1 MKSEELALLDRFV
14 DDRLLPGDLD
24 LVNEM
29 LVEDEQF
36 RKLFIRY
43 LDLHN
48 NLAWIEPVAQELPE
62 PVSMPQAERPKP
74 KPFWWPVVAA
84 AVLILAGALAMR
96 LAAPPQG
103 DGAIASIAKPM
114 ALTGRLNLPA
124 GKSNLQLPNGTMLE
138 VVGPAELEIMPD
150 QSVDLFSGR
159 LGVELPDGVDDFRLR
174 TPVVEILDLGT
185 AFLAAA
191 SAEQTVVAVRQGKV
205 RVLSGGD
212 AVDMAAGM
220 SAVFRKGE
228 GVARFP
234 LNLEDQDYL
243 EQAFIAGVT
252 LNTGVATAPVR
263 LSGAARWV
271 DPDQVPVTR
280 KQRDDDMLVSLER
293 QNWTLPADVTVITTE
308 PGFVDEFEKAT
319 FTVTAGSKVDMY
331 RVFFAPT
338 RGDRGLASIE
348 FPMPILGVV
357 AITEDLA
364 ALDQHLDRHVKIPD
378 AKRGIQLG
386 RGLESRTGKE
396 RNHDVVN
403 IQRNRR
409 IATIAM
415 AVGETHVDEV
425 VILVASPV
433 SDTE

>member
-1 MKSEELALLDRFV
+1 MKSEELALLERFV
-14 DDRLLPGDLD
+14 DDRLLPGDAD

-36 RKLFIRY
+36 RKLFVQY

-48 NLAWIEPVAQELPE
+48 NLAWVAPVAAELPE
-62 PVSMPQAERPKP
+62 PEPMPEPVRRGA
-74 KPFWWPVVAA
+74 PFWWPIAA
-84 AVLILAGALAMR
+84 AAILILVGAVAMR
-96 LAAPPQG
+96 LANPANEG
-103 DGAIASIAKPM
+103 TVIASTGQPL

-138 VVGPAELEIMPD
+138 VVGPAELEVMPD
-150 QSVDLFSGR
+150 QSVDLFRGR
-159 LGVELPDGVDDFRLR
+159 LGVELPDGVDNFRLR
-174 TPVVEILDLGT
+174 TPVVEIVDLGT

-191 SAEQTVVAVRQGKV
+191 SDDQTVVAVRQGAV
-205 RVLSGGD
+205 QVLSGSD
-212 AVDMAAGM
+212 AVDMVAGT
-220 SAVFRKGE
+220 SAVFKRGE
-228 GVARFP
+228 GIARFP
-234 LNLEDQDYL
+234 LDLEDQDYL

-271 DPDQVPVTR
+271 DPDQVPITNR
-280 KQRDDDMLVSLER
+280 KRDDDMIVSLER
-293 QNWTLPADVTVITTE
+293 QNWTLPSDVTVITTE
-308 PGFVDEFEKAT
+308 PGFVDEFEKAAA
-319 FTVTAGSKVDMY
+319 TVPAGSRVDMY

-338 RGDRGLASIE
+338 RADRGLSSIE
-348 FPMPILGVV
+348 FPTPILGVV
-357 AITEDLA
+357 AITENLA
-364 ALDQHLDRHVKIPD
+364 ALDQQIERLVKIPD
-378 AKRGIQLG
+378 GKRGIQLG

-415 AVGETHVDEV
+415 AVGANHVDEV

-433 SDTE
+433 TD